1 MSSNLEGLFM
11 TKTFPSAIDDRS
23 TTAPS
28 ITNFVEKGN
37 RLSSEVDILHP
48 SKRITNSAV
57 SHADP
62 HKAGISS

>member
-23 TTAPS
+23 ITAPS

-48 SKRITNSAV
+48 NA
-57 SHADP
+57 
-62 HKAGISS
+62 